1 MAVQL
6 SPSSVHNSACFV
18 DGEKG
23 KGSSFC
29 NIVTYVSFTNRVE
42 YMPGSKLKDS

>member
-1 MAVQL
+1 MVVQL
-6 SPSSVHNSACFV
+6 SPSSAQNIAFFV

-23 KGSSFC
+23 KGNSFC